1 MNQYYV
7 YEWIRLDNNEPFYVG
22 KGKGERCFT
31 EKKEIVIVFKN
42 MQHSLKNIYII
53 YLDKMS
59 WDRLVS
65 NLIRL

>member
-31 EKKEIVIVFKN
+31 EKKEI
-42 MQHSLKNIYII
+42 NISMI
-53 YLDKMS
+53 Y
-59 WDRLVS
+59 
-65 NLIRL
+65 